1 MEKNKSNKTDT
12 YSSKLV
18 LEDVEKMMGP
28 LLQENLLFSNEYFSI
43 ISENL
48 SSFNTEKSLTKF
60 IILSSINE
68 LKETLKSNTNAPDL
82 IAVSSILD
90 VVLYPLQLDVK
101 LNKKT
106 YKSFNIDIDFFKD
119 IKNQNSL
126 NYYNTNSTDMI
137 IVKSFNFNKR
147 NKLSSFVLY
156 KSGYNM
162 SYKYNSKYVC
172 TTIIFP
178 DGSEMKIGG
187 AKINAKKRKKNKSN

>member
-1 MEKNKSNKTDT
+1 MESKSTGTNKSLNE
-12 YSSKLV
+12 LV
-18 LEDVEKMMGP
+18 LPDVDKMMGP
-28 LLQENLLFSNEYFSI
+28 LLQENLLFTNEYFSI
-43 ISENL
+43 VSDNISA
-48 SSFNTEKSLTKF
+48 FTTEKSLTKF

-68 LKETLKSNTNAPDL
+68 LKASLKSNANAPDL

-90 VVLYPLQLDVK
+90 VVLYPLQLDIK

-119 IKNQNSL
+119 IKNQNTST
-126 NYYNTNSTDMI
+126 YYDKNSTDMV

-147 NKLSSFVLY
+147 NKLNNFTLH
-156 KSGYNM
+156 KSGHNM

-178 DGSEMKIGG
+178 DGSEMKMGG
-187 AKINAKKRKKNKSN
+187 VKTNAKKRKTNKSS

>member
-1 MEKNKSNKTDT
+1 MENKLTGINKSLDE
-12 YSSKLV
+12 LV
-18 LEDVEKMMGP
+18 LTDVDKMMGP
-28 LLQENLLFSNEYFSI
+28 LLQENLLFTNEYFSI
-43 ISENL
+43 VSDNL
-48 SSFNTEKSLTKF
+48 SAFSSGKSLTRL
-60 IILSSINE
+60 IIVSSINE
-68 LKETLKSNTNAPDL
+68 LKASLKANANAPDL
-82 IAVSSILD
+82 MAVSTILD

-126 NYYNTNSTDMI
+126 NYYNTNSTDMV

-147 NKLSSFVLY
+147 NKLSNFVLH
-156 KSGYNM
+156 KLGHNM

-178 DGSEMKIGG
+178 DGSEMKMDGV
-187 AKINAKKRKKNKSN
+187 KTNAKKRKKNKSS